1 VGRINLHE
9 EGFALKSTYLI
20 IGGGM
25 TADAAARGIREV
37 DPDGSITLISEET
50 DPPYK
55 RPPLSKD
62 LWKGKSLD
70 RIWSGTER
78 RGVEL
83 HLGRTATALDLRAK
97 RVVDD
102 QGDDYH
108 FEKLL
113 LATGSRPRRLPFAG
127 DRIIAFR
134 TLADYRQLRDLAADK
149 ERFAVI
155 GGGFIGS
162 EIAAA
167 LALSGKQVTVLF
179 PEPAI
184 GSRLFPADLALSLN
198 DLYRAHQVEVLTET
212 TIAGV
217 QETGD
222 AATLHLV
229 DQTTGQ
235 TRELTVD
242 GIVAGIGTE
251 PNVALAESAGL
262 AVSGGIVVDEFL
274 RTNHPDVYAAGDVAA
289 FWQPAL
295 GLRRRVEHEDNA
307 KTMGRYAGRAMA
319 GEPAAYTHLPFFYS
333 DLFDLGY
340 EAVGEI
346 DARMDTIAD
355 WTIPYQEGVIYY
367 GRNGRVRGALLWNVW
382 DQVDNAR
389 SLISDG
395 APLVP
400 NALRHELPAPVS
412 SAPVR

>member
-1 VGRINLHE
+1 M
-9 EGFALKSTYLI
+9 YLI

-25 TADAAARGIREV
+25 TADAAVRGIRDV
-37 DPDGSITLISEET
+37 DPDGSITLIGDES

-62 LWKGKSLD
+62 LWKGKSVD

-78 RGVEL
+78 RAVDL
-83 HLGRTATALDLRAK
+83 HLGRTVTSLDLRAK
-97 RVVDD
+97 QAVDD
-102 QGDDYH
+102 HGDVYH

-113 LATGSRPRRLPFAG
+113 LATGSRPRQLPVAS
-127 DRIIAFR
+127 DRINYFR

-167 LALSGKQVTVLF
+167 LAMVGKQVTVIF

-198 DLYRAHQVEVLTET
+198 DLYRAHDVEILTET
-212 TIAGV
+212 TVAGV
-217 QETGD
+217 QETGGKV
-222 AATLHLV
+222 TLRLV
-229 DQTTGQ
+229 NQTTGQ
-235 TRELTVD
+235 AREMTAD

-251 PNVALAESAGL
+251 PNVELAESAGV
-262 AVSGGIVVDEFL
+262 AVSGGIVVDEYL

-289 FWQPAL
+289 FWQAAL
-295 GLRRRVEHEDNA
+295 GQRRRVEHEDNA
-307 KTMGRYAGRAMA
+307 KTMGRYAGRTMA
-319 GEPAAYTHLPFFYS
+319 GEPAAYAYLPFFYS
-333 DLFDLGY
+333 DLFELGY

-346 DARMDTIAD
+346 DARMDTIAA
-355 WTIPYQEGVIYY
+355 WTIPYQEGVVYY
-367 GRNGRVRGALLWNVW
+367 GRNGHIRGVLLWNVW

-389 SLISDG
+389 SLIIDG
-395 APLVP
+395 AALAPS
-400 NALRHELPAPVS
+400 ALRQGLPEPV
-412 SAPVR
+412 